1 MGVCEGGH
9 TLFPCP
15 CHYLQIVSPSVPPL
29 GVQRDENQE
38 PGLDYRL
45 VGHFPLL
52 CWWLL
57 YGQYEV
63 LCNKITPY
71 DILSLSVLCELLV
84 AVHFAAC

>member
-1 MGVCEGGH
+1 MVVCEGGH
-9 TLFPCP
+9 ALFPFP

-45 VGHFPLL
+45 VGHF
-52 CWWLL
+52 CVCRWLL
-57 YGQYEV
+57 YGQFEV
-63 LCNKITPY
+63 LCNKRTPY
-71 DILSLSVLCELLV
+71 DILSHSVFCELLV